1 MPEELISGLFDIQ
14 RRYIRSANLQRDF
27 ADPSSMDGYVVT
39 AEVKNMLARLH
50 AGLQPDSSQRAWRIT
65 GDYGSGKSSFALL
78 VAHVMGGRGDLL
90 PARLKQAVR
99 SSKAQAQLLPVLVMG
114 SREPIA
120 KSLLSAL
127 LQAVQ
132 GVRTTG
138 PAPLVLS
145 KIHKMIEDQT
155 KRALSVS
162 EVIEAVEGVSEYAV
176 RNGRFEGTLIIV
188 DELGKTL
195 EYSALHPEQED
206 VFVLQALAEAAS
218 RSGRKPIFVLGLLHQ
233 GFNAYAESLSQAAQ
247 REWEKVAGRF
257 DELVFSQPIDQV
269 AELVAHALR
278 VKTAKLPV
286 SMAKIA
292 AREMDQAVALA
303 WYGASANRLALH
315 DLAAKLYPLH
325 PTVLPVLVRLFNR
338 FGQNERSLFSF
349 LLSNEPFGLQEFSNR
364 ALRSGEWFRLNDLYD
379 YTRMAFGH
387 RLGIQ
392 SYRSHWNEIDSV
404 VESYPASEPSELA
417 LLKIVGLLNLVDS
430 HSLVPS
436 TELLNLAWENP
447 SKTPESWKRVS
458 EKLLRKKR
466 VLYFRGDAAGYC
478 LWPHTSVNLERAYEE
493 STSAVGTISRVSP
506 LIAAYLEDRPIVAR
520 RHYIQTGNLRHFS
533 VQYVPVA
540 QMRETLKIAGF
551 DTSDGRIVIVLCDTE
566 EDRQTALRDVELS
579 QIEGTD
585 LTLVAIPRAL
595 NALTKTLQEA
605 HKWQW
610 IMTQTPELNHD
621 RYAAAEVS
629 RRSADAVLNLRK
641 ALLEFVGLQ
650 QGDRPTD
657 LRWFTNGR
665 LERIGNGRQL
675 LSTLSTI
682 CDRSYPLAPRIK
694 NELVN
699 RRSLSSA
706 AAAARMRLI
715 ERIFAQA
722 ETPRLGVEEGKTP
735 PEVSM
740 YLSVLVESKLHSQT
754 ESGWTLSE
762 PLESDDP
769 CQILPAMRRILE
781 VLLSS
786 PGSRTTVDHIL
797 RELRKPP
804 YGVRD
809 GLGLLL
815 LAVFVR
821 MREQDLAM
829 YEDGSFMRE
838 IRGED
843 FLRVFKYPA
852 SFELQFYE
860 MNSVRRDLFR
870 RLSSVLQLS
879 EAERER
885 VELLDIVRPLCMF
898 ASNLPLYSQ
907 KTLRLSESAISVR
920 KCLLDAREPAI
931 LLFES
936 LPVALNIS
944 AEEALSSKT
953 DAFIAE
959 LTDALEDLR
968 IAYPSLLDRI
978 NKSIGMSLQLS
989 GVKENRVQ
997 VRSRAAELL
1006 ITMTEPRLRAFCLQL
1021 ADQGLGETEWIEGLA
1036 SLICSKP
1043 PSKWGDRDIEVFD
1056 RELTQLA
1063 RGFVRLESLLFA
1075 EKKSEGGENAI
1086 RVAITHRDG
1095 TELERVVF
1103 LSHSQASDVQVL
1115 GSRIASLLE
1124 GRGAEGEIA
1133 LANAF
1138 WKIFS
1143 AGAEQ
1148 L

>member
-14 RRYIRSANLQRDF
+14 QRYIRSVNLRRDF
-27 ADPSSMDGYVVT
+27 SDPSSMEGYVVT
-39 AEVKNMLARLH
+39 AEVKSMLARLQT
-50 AGLQPDSSQRAWRIT
+50 GLQPDSTQRAWRIT

-78 VAHVMGGRGDLL
+78 VAHVMGGRGEHL

-99 SSKAQAQLLPVLVMG
+99 SSKAEAQLLPVLVMG

-120 KSLLSAL
+120 YSLLSAL
-127 LQAVQ
+127 AEAVK

-138 PAPLVLS
+138 PAPNVLARLDVLL
-145 KIHKMIEDQT
+145 KGQA
-155 KRALSVS
+155 KRPTAVS
-162 EVIEAVEGVSEYAV
+162 DVIDAIEAVSDYAT
-176 RNGRFEGTLIIV
+176 RNGRFDGTLIIL

-206 VFVLQALAEAAS
+206 VFVLQALAEAAA
-218 RSGRKPIFVLGLLHQ
+218 RSGRKPVFVLGLLHQ

-278 VKTAKLPV
+278 IKTAKLPV
-286 SMAKIA
+286 GIAKTA
-292 AREMDQAVALA
+292 AREMDHALEFG
-303 WYGASANRLALH
+303 WYGASANHLALH
-315 DLAAKLYPLH
+315 ELAAKLYPLH
-325 PTVLPVLVRLFNR
+325 PTVLPVLVRLFSR

-349 LLSNEPFGLQEFSNR
+349 LLSNEPFGLQGFSNR
-364 ALRSGEWFRLNDLYD
+364 ALQSGEWFRLNDLYD
-379 YTRMAFGH
+379 YTRIAFGH

-404 VESYPASEPSELA
+404 VESYPTSEPAELA

-430 HSLVPS
+430 HALVPS
-436 TELLNLAWENP
+436 TDLLNLAWSNP
-447 SKTPESWKRVS
+447 SKTADAWKRVS

-466 VLYFRGDAAGYC
+466 VLYFRGEAAGYC

-493 STSAVGTISRVSP
+493 ATAAVGTINRVSP
-506 LIAAYLEDRPIVAR
+506 LISTYLEDRPIVAR

-533 VQYVPVA
+533 VQYVPVSR
-540 QMRETLKIAGF
+540 MRGVLKLADL

-566 EDRQTALRDVELS
+566 EDRQTALKEIKTAEIDGKE
-579 QIEGTD
+579 
-585 LTLVAIPRAL
+585 LTLIAIPRAL
-595 NALTKTLQEA
+595 NALTKALQEA

-610 IMTQTPELNHD
+610 VMTHTPELNHD

-657 LRWFTNGR
+657 LRWFANGKP
-665 LERIGNGRQL
+665 ERIGNGRQL
-675 LSTLSTI
+675 LSMLSTI
-682 CDRSYPLAPRIK
+682 CDTCYPLAPKIK

-715 ERIFAQA
+715 ERIFAHA
-722 ETPRLGVEEGKTP
+722 ETARLGFEEGKTP

-740 YLSVLVESKLHSQT
+740 YLSVLVESKLHSPSA
-754 ESGWTLSE
+754 SGWMLSE
-762 PLESDDP
+762 PDESDDP
-769 CQILPAMRRILE
+769 CQTLPAMQRILD
-781 VLLSS
+781 VLTSS
-786 PGSRTTVDHIL
+786 SSSRTTIAHIL
-797 RELRKPP
+797 QELRKPP
-804 YGVRD
+804 FGVRN
-809 GLGLLL
+809 GLGLLF
-815 LAVFVR
+815 LAVFAR
-821 MREQDLAM
+821 MREQDLAI
-829 YEDGSFMRE
+829 YEDGSFMRQ

-843 FLRVFKYPA
+843 FLRVVKYPE

-870 RLSSVLQLS
+870 RLSSVLHLS
-879 EAERER
+879 EQERER

-898 ASNLPLYSQ
+898 ASNLPLYAQ
-907 KTLRLSESAISVR
+907 KTSRLSPSAMAIR
-920 KCLLDAREPAI
+920 KSLLDAREPAT

-936 LPVALNIS
+936 LPGALGIT
-944 AEEALSSKT
+944 AEEALSAKT
-953 DAFIAE
+953 DAFVTGLQE
-959 LTDALEDLR
+959 SLEDLR
-968 IAYPSLLDRI
+968 VAYPALLEGI
-978 NKSIGMSLQLS
+978 NKSLGMSLQYS
-989 GVKENRVQ
+989 GAKEH
-997 VRSRAAELL
+997 RARIKRRANELL

-1021 ADQGLGETEWIEGLA
+1021 ADQGLGDTEWIEGLA

-1043 PSKWGDRDIEVFD
+1043 PSKWLDRDIELFD

-1063 RGFVRLESLLFA
+1063 RGFIRLESLLFA
-1075 EKKSEGGENAI
+1075 DKKGEGENAI

-1103 LSHSQASDVQVL
+1103 LSHSQASKVQAL
-1115 GSRIASLLE
+1115 EAKFASLLE
-1124 GRGAEGEIA
+1124 GRNAEGEIA
-1133 LANAF
+1133 LANIF

-1143 AGAEQ
+1143 AKAEQ
-1148 L
+1148 A